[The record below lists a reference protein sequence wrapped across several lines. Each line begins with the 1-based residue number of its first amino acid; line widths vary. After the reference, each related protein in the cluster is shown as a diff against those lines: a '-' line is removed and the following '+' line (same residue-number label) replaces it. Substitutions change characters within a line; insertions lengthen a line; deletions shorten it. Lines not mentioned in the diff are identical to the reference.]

1 MFSKDGGR
9 GSKFGKMAGGVIDM
23 IRDKTK
29 ICNAELILSGVYI
42 LSSGSINALP
52 TELNIHTSSS

>member
-1 MFSKDGGR
+1 
-9 GSKFGKMAGGVIDM
+9 M

-29 ICNAELILSGVYI
+29 ICNAELILSGVNI